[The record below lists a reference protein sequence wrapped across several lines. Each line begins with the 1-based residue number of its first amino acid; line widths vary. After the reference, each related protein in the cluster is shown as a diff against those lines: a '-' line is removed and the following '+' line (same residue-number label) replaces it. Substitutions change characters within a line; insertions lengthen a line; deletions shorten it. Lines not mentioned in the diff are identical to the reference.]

1 MTKVDLGLIYV
12 FSPNR
17 KRIDKKPI
25 VEQRPASDLSMPTI
39 SIAHGPKSEFS
50 FFHPLRVRWAEV
62 DLQRV
67 VFNGNYLLYFGRR
80 LHRILA
86 SHWPADPLAQQA
98 AGPSCSCAKAQI
110 EYHGSAGF
118 DDELQIGVRCAR
130 LGRSSMT
137 VAIAIFRGDRH
148 LIDGELVYVYA
159 DAHAEIAASSVAW
172 QSDLDRARSAG
183 NDPDRKRRCQDAF
196 GEIFAQRLR

>member
-1 MTKVDLGLIYV
+1 MTQK
-12 FSPNR
+12 
-17 KRIDKKPI
+17 
-25 VEQRPASDLSMPTI
+25 SD
-39 SIAHGPKSEFS
+39 FS

-67 VFNGNYLLYFGRR
+67 VFNGNYLLYFDVAFTEYWR
-80 LHRILA
+80 A
-86 SHWPADPLAQQA
+86 SGLPDPLAQQA
-98 AGPSCSCAKAQI
+98 AGAELFVRKAQI

-137 VAIAIFRGDRH
+137 VAIAIFRGDEH

-159 DAHAEIAASSVAW
+159 DAQEKKSLPVPDAWRTRIA
-172 QSDLDRARSAG
+172 QIERTRPEGL
-183 NDPDRKRRCQDAF
+183 
-196 GEIFAQRLR
+196 

>member
-1 MTKVDLGLIYV
+1 MAQK
-12 FSPNR
+12 
-17 KRIDKKPI
+17 
-25 VEQRPASDLSMPTI
+25 SD
-39 SIAHGPKSEFS
+39 FS

-67 VFNGNYLLYFGRR
+67 VFNGNYLLYFDVAFTEYWRHSG
-80 LHRILA
+80 L
-86 SHWPADPLAQQA
+86 PDPLAQQA
-98 AGPSCSCAKAQI
+98 AGAELFVRKAGI

-137 VAIAIFRGDRH
+137 MTLAIFRGDTH

-159 DAHAEIAASSVAW
+159 DAHAKKSLPIPEAW
-172 QSDLDRARSAG
+172 RARIGAL
-183 NDPDRKRRCQDAF
+183 
-196 GEIFAQRLR
+196 ERLQPEGLA

>member
-1 MTKVDLGLIYV
+1 MT
-12 FSPNR
+12 
-17 KRIDKKPI
+17 
-25 VEQRPASDLSMPTI
+25 Q
-39 SIAHGPKSEFS
+39 KSHFT

-67 VFNGNYLLYFGRR
+67 VFNGNYLLYFDVAFTEYWRHTG
-80 LHRILA
+80 L
-86 SHWPADPLAQQA
+86 PDPLAQQA
-98 AGPSCSCAKAQI
+98 AGAELFVRKAQI

-137 VAIAIFRGDRH
+137 MALAIFRGDDH

-159 DAHAEIAASSVAW
+159 DAHEKKSVAIPDAW
-172 QSDLDRARSAG
+172 RSRIGALERTPPEG
-183 NDPDRKRRCQDAF
+183 
-196 GEIFAQRLR
+196 L